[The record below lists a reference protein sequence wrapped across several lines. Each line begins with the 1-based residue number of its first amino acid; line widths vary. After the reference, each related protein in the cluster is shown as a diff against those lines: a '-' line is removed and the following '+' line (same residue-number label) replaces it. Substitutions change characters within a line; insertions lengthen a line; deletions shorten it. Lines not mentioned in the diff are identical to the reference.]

1 MGSAG
6 IVNHSVCMS
15 EQTNFGDRLICDYID
30 FFVSMKERSGVIE
43 RSTVRDYHA
52 VARLIVR
59 YIGTCTVSDVEVMAV
74 SDWMASMVK
83 DGYAPKTCSKAFRLL
98 SQALKFAVGQG
109 AIDKNPC
116 DFCKP
121 PKQMRSRFIALDRAE
136 RSRMLYL
143 ARQDDSPLGFAIEI
157 ALTTGMRRG
166 EVCALKWSD
175 FSSRG
180 TLTVRRALG
189 NAEGG
194 FYIKEPKSLSGIRTI
209 PLASD
214 TNEALGRLKGAFLEA
229 NRSEGGASADGYIVG
244 AGESGDQP
252 YNPDRLGR
260 DFAQFCR
267 DNGFECTFRDLRHT
281 FATFMVGAGVDV
293 RTVASLLGHANV
305 AMTLNIYAEAD
316 PEAKRRAAGAI
327 ERAFDDA
334 AWQRKALTAL
344 ASEAGLKVDGAGPCL
359 RAGFS
364 VS

>member
-1 MGSAG
+1 M
-6 IVNHSVCMS
+6 
-15 EQTNFGDRLICDYID
+15 
-30 FFVSMKERSGVIE
+30 
-43 RSTVRDYHA
+43 
-52 VARLIVR
+52 
-59 YIGTCTVSDVEVMAV
+59 
-74 SDWMASMVK
+74 
-83 DGYAPKTCSKAFRLL
+83 
-98 SQALKFAVGQG
+98 
-109 AIDKNPC
+109 
-116 DFCKP
+116 
-121 PKQMRSRFIALDRAE
+121 
-136 RSRMLYL
+136 
-143 ARQDDSPLGFAIEI
+143 
-157 ALTTGMRRG
+157 
-166 EVCALKWSD
+166 
-175 FSSRG
+175 
-180 TLTVRRALG
+180 
-189 NAEGG
+189 
-194 FYIKEPKSLSGIRTI
+194 SGIRTI

-229 NRSEGGASADGYIVG
+229 NRSEGSASADGYIVG

-344 ASEAGLKVDGAGPCL
+344 ASEAGSKVDGAGPCL
-359 RAGFS
+359 RTGFS